1 MYKASKGIF
10 TLFLLLSIFSCG
22 DSDNPPPNTV
32 PIIVIAA
39 PLEVNEL
46 ETLTLKATA
55 SDVDGTIASYAWLQ
69 DSGTEVT
76 LSGSDTDSISFT
88 TPDIMTDEELVFSLV
103 VTDNLGA
110 SASAK
115 ASITVKFINNLPVIE
130 VNGPTKVVEL
140 EAVTLKAIA
149 SDTDGTITA
158 YAWVQ
163 VSGSTVVLS
172 GSETDSISFT
182 APDVLVDEVLTFN
195 VFATDD
201 LSGMSVKSISL
212 DLKHLITLADVT
224 VQVSNILPNQDSNSA
239 IGSTSTEIDTSFKTY
254 GKVTY
259 LSSVSEF
266 ELHKISEFVWQGTGK
281 NIPTGVDINIETSST
296 DFAGFKTYQTNQLV
310 SSQTTGISVEQLP
323 VLPEEITETSVNKCE
338 LYVDDSGAIYPIK
351 SIDSESTAFIT
362 KQVGFYKDKSFIPH
376 NECGPAYVQ
385 HYKASGNLEREVYYL
400 NGFTHNLG
408 DFSGVHY
415 NDAIHSGGTP
425 IKNVEYRKDKN
436 GHFYLLD
443 DTPSEIQ
450 YYPSGNVSYKLWRST
465 ADILFL
471 RQHGPDSMHY
481 ADTTDNYLDTAFWYS
496 DEQIK
501 QKRKT
506 FYANGTPSTCSYY
519 NDAGTDIEIEDLEC
533 LNEVHYDQV
542 YFSDSYEEPN
552 DVCKS
557 YIDDAGVSYPV
568 YEQVDAH
575 EYKTT
580 GYTKNGQYIYHN
592 VCEAAMTT
600 YFASGNKHQQWSFV
614 EGVNTNPNGFTSFSF
629 YDLLDDENQSILE
642 MESKIEEGYYVLI
655 NDQPS
660 VIKYYTNGDIQ
671 YKAWMKTTIEN
682 DWVYGRTSGPDVIN
696 YGYGM
701 QGYQQK
707 DLYWYNEESVILKR
721 KYYNDDKGVAFCA
734 YYENSEQV
742 ESDSGCLNEDVMD
755 KKYNLL

>member
-1 MYKASKGIF
+1 MYNASKGIF
-10 TLFLLLSIFSCG
+10 ALFLLLSIFACG
-22 DSDNPPPNTV
+22 DNDDPQQNSV
-32 PIIVIAA
+32 PAVVIAA
-39 PLEVNEL
+39 PLEANEL
-46 ETLTLKATA
+46 ETITLKATA

-69 DSGTEVT
+69 NSGTEVA
-76 LSGSDTDSISFT
+76 LSGSDTDNISFT
-88 TPDIMTDEELVFSLV
+88 APDILADEELTFSLV

-110 SASAK
+110 SASVTT
-115 ASITVKFINNLPVIE
+115 SIMVKFVNNLPVVE
-130 VNGPTKVVEL
+130 VSGPIKVIEL
-140 EAVTLKAIA
+140 EAVTLKVTA
-149 SDTDGTITA
+149 SDVDGTIAGYT
-158 YAWVQ
+158 WVQ
-163 VSGSTVVLS
+163 VSGPTVALS
-172 GSETDSISFT
+172 GSDTDSVSFIT
-182 APDVLVDEVLTFN
+182 PDVLVDEVLTFS

-201 LSGMSVKSISL
+201 LSGVTVKNISL

-224 VQVSNILPNQDSNSA
+224 VQVSNIVSRQGENTA
-239 IGSTSTEIDTSFKTY
+239 IGSTFAQMDSSFKTY
-254 GKVTY
+254 GKVSY
-259 LSSVSEF
+259 LNSVVEF
-266 ELHKISEFVWQGTGK
+266 ELYKISEYVWQGTGRD
-281 NIPTGVDINIETSST
+281 IPTGVDIDIETSSI
-296 DFAGFKTYQTNQLV
+296 DFAGFKTYQTKQLV
-310 SSQTTGISVEQLP
+310 ASETAGISVKQLP
-323 VLPEEITETSVNKCE
+323 VLPEEITETSVNECE
-338 LYVDDSGAIYPIK
+338 FYVDDNGEIYPIK
-351 SIDSESTAFIT
+351 SINSESSDFIT
-362 KQVGFYKDKSFIPH
+362 EQIGFYKDESFIPH

-415 NDAIHSGGTP
+415 NDAILSEGTP

-436 GHFYLLD
+436 GHFYFLD
-443 DTPSEIQ
+443 DKPSEIQ
-450 YYPSGNVSYKLWRST
+450 YYPSGNISYKLWRAT

-481 ADTTDNYLDTAFWYS
+481 ADTTENYLDTAFWYS

-506 FYANGTPSTCSYY
+506 FYADGTHSTCSYY
-519 NDAGTDIEIEDLEC
+519 NDAGTDIEIDDLEC

-552 DVCKS
+552 NVCKS

-575 EYKTT
+575 GYKTT

-592 VCEAAMTT
+592 VCEAAMTN

-614 EGVNTNPNGFTSFSF
+614 EGVNTNPDGFTSFSF
-629 YDLLDDENQSILE
+629 YDLLDDKSQSILE

-671 YKAWMKTTIEN
+671 YKSWMKTTVEN
-682 DWVYGRTSGPDVIN
+682 NWVYGRSSGPDTII

-707 DLYWYNEESVILKR
+707 DLYWYNEENVMLKR
-721 KYYNDDKGVAFCA
+721 KYYSDNKAVEFCA
-734 YYENSEQV
+734 YYESDKQV
-742 ESDSGCLNEDVMD
+742 ESDYSCLNEDALD
-755 KKYNLL
+755 DKYNIL